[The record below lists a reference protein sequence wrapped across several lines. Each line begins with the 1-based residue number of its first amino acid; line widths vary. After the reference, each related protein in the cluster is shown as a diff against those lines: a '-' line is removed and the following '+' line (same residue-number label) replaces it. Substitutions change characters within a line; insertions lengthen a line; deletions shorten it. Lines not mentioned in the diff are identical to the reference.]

1 MNASPSA
8 ENVRKV
14 EAPGEAD
21 GHLSRS
27 RGGRWSWHPWS
38 VAVLVGLVLIVV
50 YFTLPAGSAAQ
61 SVGYNV
67 IGLAAVVTM
76 MAGVR
81 LNRPVDRVIW
91 WLFAAGTF
99 LSVVADSVGTAYLA
113 MGKDLPMPSVADV
126 IYLASYPCFFVAV
139 ARLDRS
145 VRGYSLRERHIDA
158 AIIALGAF
166 VISWQFLMG
175 SYAHDSAIDAL
186 GKLTLM
192 SYPIMDIALFYVV
205 LSAMLFGLRREPV
218 DRLIG
223 LALGVMLAGDFAYDL
238 LELHGAYTNGD
249 VIDVTWLLNYVL
261 LAVAALH
268 PSMVAVGSR
277 RRVAT
282 PPRRWWIVMVGSATT
297 IVPIILLVTNATDA
311 PIDLPVVA
319 GVALLMAAIA
329 AVRMTWSFDRLAERT
344 SELRQRTESLQ
355 QALSQRDALEDDL
368 RHQAF
373 HDTLTGLANRALLQE
388 RTDHALR
395 RASRDH
401 ASIALVMCDLDGFK
415 SVNDSLGHPAGD
427 LLLGRVAERLV
438 SVVRPGDTVARLG
451 GDEFA
456 ILLDGFGE
464 PAAAVSIVERII
476 RVVREPADISGRL
489 ITVSASA
496 GIRFATSRDSSDEMF
511 RDADAAMYEA
521 KSRGKNRYITF
532 DPSMRS
538 RAVERMRLASAFV
551 GAIERGEFLLQFQPS
566 FGLVDGRLTNFEA
579 LVRWQHP
586 TLGLVAPDRFISLA
600 EETGFIVPLGR
611 WVLRTA
617 CMTAAA
623 WPAAIDGTPTLSVNI
638 SASQFRDA
646 DLIRDVR
653 EALSASG
660 LPPTRLV
667 LEITEGML
675 INEPDR
681 TVSVLNKLRRLGI
694 RVGIDDF
701 GTGYSSLSEVR
712 QFSVDFVKI
721 DKTFVDRVG
730 DDDEFGRAITRSIVD
745 LAHNFDLKTVAE
757 GIEVASQRDALQRMG
772 CDSGQGYLLSRPM
785 DAGAAAA
792 LAARHIADRLAEP
805 VLS

>member
-1 MNASPSA
+1 
-8 ENVRKV
+8 
-14 EAPGEAD
+14 
-21 GHLSRS
+21 
-27 RGGRWSWHPWS
+27 
-38 VAVLVGLVLIVV
+38 
-50 YFTLPAGSAAQ
+50 
-61 SVGYNV
+61 
-67 IGLAAVVTM
+67 
-76 MAGVR
+76 
-81 LNRPVDRVIW
+81 
-91 WLFAAGTF
+91 
-99 LSVVADSVGTAYLA
+99 
-113 MGKDLPMPSVADV
+113 
-126 IYLASYPCFFVAV
+126 
-139 ARLDRS
+139 
-145 VRGYSLRERHIDA
+145 
-158 AIIALGAF
+158 
-166 VISWQFLMG
+166 MG

-297 IVPIILLVTNATDA
+297 IVPIILLVTDATDA

-792 LAARHIADRLAEP
+792 LAARHIANRLAEP